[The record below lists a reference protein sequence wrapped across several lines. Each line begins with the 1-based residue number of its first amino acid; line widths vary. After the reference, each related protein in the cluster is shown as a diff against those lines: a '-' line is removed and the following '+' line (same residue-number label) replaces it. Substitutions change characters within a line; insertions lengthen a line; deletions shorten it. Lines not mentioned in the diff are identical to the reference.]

1 MNIEKLFYIV
11 TSTILVTIF
20 LLFTFVL
27 SSGTYRNNFKNKEKV
42 IFYVDHISSAHKKLI
57 DAFNQKYKGQIR
69 VETVNLSFDKFSTNE
84 RKDLLARY
92 LRSKSNRIDIYSV
105 DVIWVARFKKWSI
118 PLTSLIDSNHIKI
131 LLPHTLKTCIL
142 NDTLYAVPLYT
153 DVALMFYRDDV
164 LRKLPDYKQ
173 YQKELEK
180 SITWNKFFELKKKLD
195 KYNRSTKPFYIFQAD
210 KYEGL
215 MCSFIEA
222 LDNFGGKLL
231 DTAQNLNLDNE
242 ATRKAVQS
250 LVDLVNRYKISPKE
264 VSNLRE
270 NESYKFFADND
281 AFAVRGWPSFT
292 SKDNKYIKPELLKN
306 IKKAPTP
313 HIDGSKPVSVFGGW
327 NLMVSKYSEKFPE
340 VIKFIEFLISP
351 EAQKILY
358 EEGGYLPVCKIL
370 YEDSDFVSKHPDLIF
385 YKKLF
390 DQGIH
395 RPIDENYTTVSDL
408 ISINLSKAI
417 EQNLSA
423 EETIKNILSQY
434 KENVALTK

>member
-20 LLFTFVL
+20 LLFTFIF
-27 SSGTYRNNFKNKEKV
+27 SPGTYRNNFKNKEKV
-42 IFYVDHISSAHKKLI
+42 IYYVDHISSAHQKLI
-57 DAFNQKYKGQIR
+57 DVFNQKYKGQIR
-69 VETVNLSFDKFSTNE
+69 VETINLSFDKFSTNE

-118 PLTSLIDSNHIKI
+118 PLTNLIDSNYIRS

-153 DVALMFYRDDV
+153 DVALMFYRDDL
-164 LRKLPDYKQ
+164 LRKLSDYQQ
-173 YQKELEK
+173 YKMELDR
-180 SITWNKFFELKKKLD
+180 SISWNKFFELKMKLD
-195 KYNRSTKPFYIFQAD
+195 KYNHSNKPFYVFQAD

-215 MCSFIEA
+215 MCSFVEF
-222 LDNFGGKLL
+222 LDNYGIKLL

-242 ATRKAVQS
+242 GSRKAIQF
-250 LVDLVNRYKISPKE
+250 LIDLVNKYKISPKE
-264 VSNLRE
+264 VSKLRE
-270 NESYKFFADND
+270 NESYKYFSDRE

-292 SKDNKYIKPELLKN
+292 SKDNKYVRSELLTKLR
-306 IKKAPTP
+306 KAPTP
-313 HIDGSKPVSVFGGW
+313 HIEGSKPVSVFGGW
-327 NLMVSKYSEKFPE
+327 NLMVSKYSDKIPE
-340 VIKFIEFLISP
+340 VAKFIEFLISP

-358 EEGGYLPVCKIL
+358 EEGGYLPVCEIL
-370 YEDSDFVSKHPDLIF
+370 YQDSEFVSKHPDLVF

-395 RPIDENYTTVSDL
+395 RPIDENYTTISDL
-408 ISINLSKAI
+408 IALNLSKAI

-423 EETIKNILSQY
+423 EETIRKILTQY
-434 KENVALTK
+434 KESVAQVK

>member
-42 IFYVDHISSAHKKLI
+42 IFYVDCISSAHKKLI

-131 LLPHTLKTCIL
+131 LLPHTLKTCVL

-270 NESYKFFADND
+270 NESYQFFADND

-358 EEGGYLPVCKIL
+358 EEGGYLPVCKIF

>member
-20 LLFTFVL
+20 LLFTFVF
-27 SSGTYRNNFKNKEKV
+27 SPGTYKNNFKNKEKV
-42 IFYVDHISSAHKKLI
+42 IYYVDHISSAHQKLI
-57 DAFNQKYKGQIR
+57 DVFNQKYKGQIR
-69 VETVNLSFDKFSTNE
+69 VETINLSFDKFSTNE

-118 PLTSLIDSNHIKI
+118 PLTNLIDSNHIKN

-142 NDTLYAVPLYT
+142 DDTLYAVPLYT
-153 DVALMFYRDDV
+153 DVSLMFYRDDL
-164 LRKLPDYKQ
+164 LRKLPDYQK
-173 YQKELEK
+173 YKKELEK
-180 SITWNKFFELKKKLD
+180 SISWDEFIELKKKLD
-195 KYNRSTKPFYIFQAD
+195 KYNRSNKPFYVFQAD

-215 MCSFIEA
+215 MCSLVEV
-222 LDNFGGKLL
+222 LDNYGIKLL
-231 DTAQNLNLDNE
+231 DTTQNLNLDNGGS
-242 ATRKAVQS
+242 RKAIQF
-250 LVDLVNRYKISPKE
+250 LINLVNKYKISPKE

-270 NESYKFFADND
+270 NESYKYFSDND

-292 SKDNKYIKPELLKN
+292 SKDNKYIRSELIKN
-306 IKKAPTP
+306 LQLAPTP
-313 HIDGSKPVSVFGGW
+313 HIQGSKPVSVFGGW
-327 NLMVSKYSEKFPE
+327 NLMVSKYSDKIPE
-340 VIKFIEFLISP
+340 VGKFIEFLISP

-358 EEGGYLPVCKIL
+358 EEGGYLPVCGVL
-370 YEDSDFVSKHPDLIF
+370 YQDSEFVSKHPDLFF

-408 ISINLSKAI
+408 ISLNLSEAI

-423 EETIKNILSQY
+423 EETIRKILSQY
-434 KENVALTK
+434 KESVALVK